1 MDKNVPQEASLFMTP
16 SKARSLLVNK
26 RQLSEKLTFLANAS
40 SQEVQSAVDW
50 LLGPNEHGDWPYVLE
65 PYQQFCRDK
74 GTLLHLLTFY
84 QEEASEGMRLLEHL
98 DGGWRTGVSVAPW
111 FDPSSY
117 EAVCARRRFP
127 DEAAILH
134 FAREGYAAGLSPDP
148 FGTCSLSTL
157 RADLILHAQSVFDE
171 KSALE
176 VFKRYYD
183 PSVDEAT
190 WMLLDASPGS
200 VVARAFAV
208 DFPSEVS
215 RGKLRLVCADQCES
229 KSSLARLA
237 QSEACSERQILVPFG
252 ELSGS
257 AVSRPSAPAAL
268 SVRRKFLRDGD
279 VSPKITIRCPA
290 PDAERAYRWGDFHF
304 AESLSEAFGRLGV
317 AAKIVLADEWADND
331 DFDPDATI
339 LLRGVRRR
347 RPERGP
353 VNLMWMLSHPDRVE
367 VEELHRYDH
376 VFVSSY
382 LHAQRLASDLGSKVS
397 PLLQCSDSMRFDPI
411 LAGRVPQS
419 TPRHKLLFVGNSRKS
434 ERWVVANAIRYGH
447 QLSIYGSEW
456 EGTIAEDHVV
466 AENLPNRELG
476 HYYRNAD
483 IVLNDHWP
491 DMAERGF
498 VSNRIFDIG
507 MSGGFVISDSFLG
520 AGMFFGAVPLA
531 RDPEELNRM
540 ICYYRDHPLEREARA
555 LALHKLVRER
565 HTFDSRAATI
575 LSRLRELF

>member
-1 MDKNVPQEASLFMTP
+1 MTS
-16 SKARSLLVNK
+16 SKARSLLVNE
-26 RQLSEKLTFLANAS
+26 RQLSEKLAFLVSVS
-40 SQEVQSAVDW
+40 SKDVQSAVDW
-50 LLGPNEHGDWPYVLE
+50 LLDPNEQGHWPWVFE
-65 PYQQFCRDK
+65 PYQKFCCDK
-74 GTLLHLLTFY
+74 GTLLRLLTFY
-84 QEEASEGMRLLEHL
+84 EEDATDGMSLLEHL
-98 DGGWRTGVSVAPW
+98 DGGWRIGRSVAPW
-111 FDPSSY
+111 FNPSSY
-117 EAVCARRRFP
+117 EAVCASRRVP
-127 DEAAILH
+127 TEAAILH
-134 FAREGYAAGLSPDP
+134 FAREGYNAGLSPDP

-157 RADLILHAQSVFDE
+157 QADLILHAQSVYDE
-171 KSALE
+171 KSAKE

-183 PSVDEAT
+183 PSEDKAT
-190 WMLLDASPGS
+190 WMLLDTSAGN

-208 DFPSEVS
+208 DFPTEVN
-215 RGKLRLVCADQCES
+215 RGKLRLVCTDQCES
-229 KSSLARLA
+229 MSSLARLA
-237 QSEACSERQILVPFG
+237 QSEAYSERQILVPLG
-252 ELSGS
+252 DLNGCAESCS
-257 AVSRPSAPAAL
+257 SAPAAL
-268 SVRRKFLRDGD
+268 SARRKFLREGK

-290 PDAERAYRWGDFHF
+290 PDAERAHRWGDFHF
-304 AESLSEAFGRLGV
+304 AESLSEAFDRLGV
-317 AAKIVLADEWADND
+317 ASKIVLADEWADND

-367 VEELHRYDH
+367 LEELHRYDH

-397 PLLQCSDSMRFDPI
+397 PLLQCSDSRRFDPI
-411 LAGRVPQS
+411 LAGRVPQRTRS
-419 TPRHKLLFVGNSRKS
+419 HELLFVGNSRKS

-456 EGTIAEDHVV
+456 EGTIAQSHVI

-476 HYYRNAD
+476 EYYRNAD

-531 RDPEELNRM
+531 RNPEELNRM
-540 ICYYRDHPLEREARA
+540 ICYYRDHPHEREARA
-555 LALHKLVRER
+555 LALHKLVREC
-565 HTFDSRAATI
+565 HTFDNRAATI

>member
-1 MDKNVPQEASLFMTP
+1 MTP

-40 SQEVQSAVDW
+40 SQEVQRAVDW
-50 LLGPNEHGDWPYVLE
+50 LLGPNEHGDWPCVLE
-65 PYQQFCRDK
+65 PYQQFCCDK

-98 DGGWRTGVSVAPW
+98 DGGWRTGGSVAPW

-148 FGTCSLSTL
+148 LGTCSLSTL

-183 PSVDEAT
+183 PGVDEAT

-215 RGKLRLVCADQCES
+215 RGKLRLVCTDQCES
-229 KSSLARLA
+229 MASLARLA

-257 AVSRPSAPAAL
+257 AVSLPSAPAAL

-290 PDAERAYRWGDFHF
+290 PDAERAHRWGDFHF

-317 AAKIVLADEWADND
+317 ASKIVLADEWADND

-367 VEELHRYDH
+367 IEELHRYDH

-382 LHAQRLASDLGSKVS
+382 LHAKRLTSDLGSKVS
-397 PLLQCSDSMRFDPI
+397 PLLQCSDPIRFDPI
-411 LAGRVPQS
+411 MAGKAFQS
-419 TPRHKLLFVGNSRKS
+419 TQRHELLFVGNSRKS
-434 ERWVVANAIRYGH
+434 ERWVIANAIRYGH
-447 QLSIYGSEW
+447 HLSIYGSEW
-456 EGTIAEDHVV
+456 EGTIAEDHVI

-540 ICYYRDHPLEREARA
+540 ICYYLDHPLEREARA

-565 HTFDSRAATI
+565 HTFDNRAATI